1 MKVLISG
8 YYGFYNAGDEAI
20 LKSIIQALRQ
30 INPDINIVVLSNDVE
45 YTKKTYNVNA
55 INRWNLPKIYK
66 ELKSSN
72 GLISGGG
79 SLLQDVTSCRPVIYY
94 ITIMEL
100 AKLAK
105 KPTFIYAQGVG
116 PVNSNINRKLI
127 KKVLN
132 KVEYISLRDNES
144 LELLRYIGI
153 TKDIQIVPDP
163 VMGFNIEDKSD
174 DFSKSEDYI
183 TVSIREWDGCNNQF
197 LEKIAKTCDEIVK
210 LNKEVVFV
218 PMHGEHDYN
227 VSKKIINMMK
237 YDAKVL
243 DYKSSIEEKV
253 LCIESSKLMIGM
265 RLHALIFAAKAN
277 TPMVGISY
285 DPKIESFLKLVEQ
298 KCIGSVTDGWSY
310 KDLVKVVE
318 NILENEEYI
327 RKNLKEKAD
336 ELNKKA
342 ESTAMKA
349 LNVFQNNG
357 IK

>member
-55 INRWNLPKIYK
+55 INRWDLPKIYK

-94 ITIMEL
+94 LTIMKL

-105 KPTFIYAQGVG
+105 RPTFIYAQGIG
-116 PVNSNINRKLI
+116 PVSSNINRKLI

-132 KVEYISLRDNES
+132 KVEYITLRDNES
-144 LELLRYIGI
+144 LELLRHIGI
-153 TKDIQIVPDP
+153 IRYIHIVPDP
-163 VMGFNIEDKSD
+163 VMGINIEDVRN
-174 DFSKSEDYI
+174 DFAKNEDYI
-183 TVSIREWDGCNNQF
+183 TISIREWNGCSNQF

-210 LNKEVVFV
+210 LNKKVLFV

-227 VSKKIINMMK
+227 ISKKIINIMK
-237 YDAKVL
+237 YDAKIL
-243 DYKSSIEEKV
+243 DYNASIEEKV
-253 LCIESSKLMIGM
+253 LCIEASKLMIGM
-265 RLHALIFAAKAN
+265 RLHALIFAAKVN
-277 TPMVGISY
+277 TPMIGISY

-298 KCIGSVTDGWSY
+298 KCIGSVNDSWSY
-310 KDLVKVVE
+310 KELVQIVK
-318 NILENEEYI
+318 NILENEKYI
-327 RKNLKEKAD
+327 RKNLREKAD
-336 ELNKKA
+336 KLNKDA

-349 LNVFQNNG
+349 LSIFENYS